1 MQGAGLAEAGRAG
14 SASHRERFDRSESST
29 STMKGSTMKTL
40 HNVNDLT
47 DYGLKPL
54 TGEADA
60 YSRRTL
66 CDLSDEGVILLTAYF
81 GLTHTTEACR
91 AFPENWNSTVGDK
104 PAVASVMLARG
115 TMDDLMVFA
124 LLHVERCDYVMQTPG
139 GQFSG
144 FNEGDQYGENY
155 LRCALPEGYHL
166 HHNEAKRSHAPQ
178 VEGRN
183 VHAMSG
189 RVL

>member
-1 MQGAGLAEAGRAG
+1 
-14 SASHRERFDRSESST
+14 
-29 STMKGSTMKTL
+29 MKTL
-40 HNVNDLT
+40 NTFNDLT

-81 GLTHTTEACR
+81 GLTHTTDACR
-91 AFPENWNSTVGDK
+91 AFPENWNGYVGEAK
-104 PAVASVMLARG
+104 AVGSVMLARD
-115 TMDDLMVFA
+115 TMLDLMVFA
-124 LLHVERCDYVMQTPG
+124 LLHVERFDYVYEENG
-139 GQFSG
+139 SLSG
-144 FNEGDQYGENY
+144 FNDEDTT
-155 LRCALPEGYHL
+155 ALTYYRERVSNQPGSRL
-166 HHNEAKRSHAPQ
+166 HHNEAKRSRAPQ